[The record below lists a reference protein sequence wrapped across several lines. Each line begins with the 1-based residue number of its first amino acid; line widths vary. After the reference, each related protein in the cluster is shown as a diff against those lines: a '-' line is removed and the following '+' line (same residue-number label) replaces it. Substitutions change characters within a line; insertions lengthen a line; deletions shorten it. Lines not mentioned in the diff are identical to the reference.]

1 VTAVY
6 CPRGSR
12 SVGGWMEIGVFSAD
26 PRGIVA
32 SEIPSASLK
41 RVSLRLRVCIEAFV
55 PLVIRAAKMLIHIL
69 TLDIVLCRRS
79 MDSQMIMSCVSRE
92 SRRRE
97 CNGKN
102 GYHAHRSCH
111 GHLVSPRAKPPRI
124 NNHIHRCI
132 FIDTKTFFI
141 SGRAG
146 AAIAGRTTPRRLC
159 FGRVNRYRWH
169 SPICRSQKAAERH
182 LVRVFASCPNSHME
196 LSSLM
201 ELACSTRR
209 VFLSL

>member
-12 SVGGWMEIGVFSAD
+12 SVSRWMEIGVFPAY
-26 PRGIVA
+26 PRGIAA
-32 SEIPSASLK
+32 SEIPGASLK
-41 RVSLRLRVCIEAFV
+41 RASLRLRVWIEAFV

-69 TLDIVLCRRS
+69 TLDIVLRRRS
-79 MDSQMIMSCVSRE
+79 MDPQMLMSCVSRE
-92 SRRRE
+92 NRRRK
-97 CNGKN
+97 CDGKN

-111 GHLVSPRAKPPRI
+111 GHLVLLAQSRRGSTT
-124 NNHIHRCI
+124 I
-132 FIDTKTFFI
+132 FIDAYSSILRHFLF

-146 AAIAGRTTPRRLC
+146 AAIARRTTPRRLC
-159 FGRVNRYRWH
+159 FGRVNHYRWH

-182 LVRVFASCPNSHME
+182 LVQVFASCPNSHME

-201 ELACSTRR
+201 ELACSTRW